1 MSSLFF
7 IFILLCPFV
16 IGIEQM
22 GDYFR
27 EGKCSWFYGFSA
39 LFIGHYFWR
48 KVHPIFGVFVALCGF
63 STYLS
68 YMHVNQVL
76 DLLCIIFAGFMAIE
90 WKKGSSFDKE
100 LVLKGL
106 AAAAVLNS
114 MYGMLQV
121 ADLDPFFRAARDPYA
136 PWIVPIGLLGHPT
149 FLGSFVVPAS
159 AWLLFNKKYVY
170 FMAANMVLFWC
181 DSTMSWLALA
191 ALLTVWFGH
200 RFGRARMVISGIA
213 LISLFIIC
221 GYLFPSQH
229 LFSSSGRIH
238 VWWEAVRFIEQ
249 GPLMG
254 FGLGNYKNMFM
265 YFDVPDGPPFT
276 ILHNDYL
283 QLLFELG
290 WMGMAV
296 VLLGL
301 VRAAGNAWKYLA
313 EPRMACF
320 AAIFAALAVNA
331 FGNFTARLI
340 PHSLLA
346 LFTWLELVRNNKNP

>member
-1 MSSLFF
+1 MSALFY

-16 IGIEQM
+16 IGIVQM

-27 EGKCSWFYGFSA
+27 AGKESWFFGFSA

-106 AAAAVLNS
+106 AVAAVLNS

-121 ADLDPFFRAARDPYA
+121 ADLDPFFRAARDPYQ

-181 DSTMSWLALA
+181 DSTMSWLALG

-200 RFGRARMVISGIA
+200 RFGRGRMLLSGAA

-229 LFSSSGRIH
+229 LFSASGRVAI
-238 VWWEAVRFIEQ
+238 WAEAVRFIEQ

-254 FGLGNYKNMFM
+254 YGLGNFKNSFMF
-265 YFDVPDGPPFT
+265 FDVPDGPPFDKA
-276 ILHNDYL
+276 HNDYL

-290 WMGMAV
+290 YMGLAI
-296 VLLGL
+296 VLMGV
-301 VRAAGNAWKYLA
+301 VRASKSLWIGMR
-313 EPRMACF
+313 EPRTALYG
-320 AAIFAALAVNA
+320 AILFSLALNA
-331 FGNFTARLI
+331 TGNFTARLI

-346 LFTWLELVRNNKNP
+346 LFAWLELVRNNKNP